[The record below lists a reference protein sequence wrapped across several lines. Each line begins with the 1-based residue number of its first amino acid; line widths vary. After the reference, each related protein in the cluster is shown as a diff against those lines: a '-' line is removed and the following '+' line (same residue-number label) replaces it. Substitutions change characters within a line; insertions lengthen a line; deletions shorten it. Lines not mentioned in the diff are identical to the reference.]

1 MKRPF
6 DIVVLGATGFTG
18 KLVAAYLAR
27 KAPAERF
34 TWAIAGRNRAKLEE
48 VRARVQASAPGVEVG
63 LIEASTDDPASLAA
77 MARQARVLLTTVGPY
92 AQHGHGVVDACIQ
105 EGTDYVDITGEPIFV
120 RQVIDRHHAAAQAAG
135 LRVVS
140 CCGFDSIPHD
150 LGAAFTLEQL
160 PADVPVTIE
169 GFVQARGTFS
179 GGTFHSAVG
188 LFADLRHSLAE
199 GRFPRVDTGTRRVRG
214 LSSTPRFEPRLGGW
228 ACPLPTIDPQI
239 VLRSAALVDR
249 YGPDF
254 RYGHRVLLPSLAVL
268 VGGVVGVGALVG
280 LAQIGPARRALL
292 RAVPQGEGPSA
303 EKRERS
309 WFKVTFLGEGGGRR
323 VKTVVSGGDPG
334 YTETAKMVAES
345 ALCLALDRDRL
356 PGNTGVITPAAA
368 MGAPLRSRLVAA
380 GMRFDVLDERP
391 A

>member
-1 MKRPF
+1 M
-6 DIVVLGATGFTG
+6 
-18 KLVAAYLAR
+18 
-27 KAPAERF
+27 
-34 TWAIAGRNRAKLEE
+34 
-48 VRARVQASAPGVEVG
+48 
-63 LIEASTDDPASLAA
+63 
-77 MARQARVLLTTVGPY
+77 
-92 AQHGHGVVDACIQ
+92 
-105 EGTDYVDITGEPIFV
+105 
-120 RQVIDRHHAAAQAAG
+120 
-135 LRVVS
+135 
-140 CCGFDSIPHD
+140 
-150 LGAAFTLEQL
+150 
-160 PADVPVTIE
+160 
-169 GFVQARGTFS
+169 
-179 GGTFHSAVG
+179 
-188 LFADLRHSLAE
+188 
-199 GRFPRVDTGTRRVRG
+199 
-214 LSSTPRFEPRLGGW
+214 
-228 ACPLPTIDPQI
+228 PTIDPQI

-254 RYGHRVLLPSLAVL
+254 RYAHNVLLPSLPVL
-268 VGGVVGVGALVG
+268 VSGAIGVGALVA